1 MTIKNIIVISGP
13 NLNLLGTREKD
24 IYGPATLE
32 EIHTKLE
39 DNSKNQNIQIQCFQ
53 SNSETEIIELIQ
65 DAQNKF
71 DGIIINAGGYTHT
84 SVAIR
89 DALKYFSGYK
99 IEVHMSNI
107 HAREK
112 FREISMISGVCDGI
126 IVGFGA
132 QSYFLALEAI
142 KQI

>member
-1 MTIKNIIVISGP
+1 MTKKNIIVISGP

-24 IYGPATLE
+24 IYGPVTLE

>member
-1 MTIKNIIVISGP
+1 MAIKNIIIISGP
-13 NLNLLGTREKD
+13 NLNLLGIRERD
-24 IYGPATLE
+24 IYGSLTIE
-32 EIHTKLE
+32 EIHAKLE
-39 DNSKNQNIQIQCFQ
+39 DNSKNQNLQLKCFQ
-53 SNSETEIIELIQ
+53 SNSESEIINLIQ
-65 DAQNKF
+65 DSQNKF

-89 DALKYFSGYK
+89 DALKYFSGHK
-99 IEVHMSNI
+99 IEIHMSNI

-112 FREISMISGVCDGI
+112 FREMSMISGVCDGI
-126 IVGFGA
+126 IIGFGA

>member
-1 MTIKNIIVISGP
+1 MPKKNIIIISGP

-24 IYGPATLE
+24 IYGSMTME
-32 EIHTKLE
+32 EIHSKLI
-39 DNSKNQNIQIQCFQ
+39 DDTINQNLNIQCVQ
-53 SNSETEIIELIQ
+53 SNSESEIIDLIQ
-65 DAQNKF
+65 NAQNKY

-89 DALKYFSGYK
+89 DALKYFNGYK
-99 IEVHMSNI
+99 IEIHMSNI
-107 HAREK
+107 HAREE
-112 FREISMISGVCDGI
+112 FRKVSMISAVCDGI

-132 QSYFLALEAI
+132 RSYFLALEAI

>member
-1 MTIKNIIVISGP
+1 MTIENIIVISGP

-89 DALKYFSGYK
+89 DALKYFSSYK
-99 IEVHMSNI
+99 IEIHMSNI

-132 QSYFLALEAI
+132 QSYFLAFEAI

>member
-1 MTIKNIIVISGP
+1 MPIKNIIVISGP

-39 DNSKNQNIQIQCFQ
+39 DSSKNQNIQVQCFQ

-132 QSYFLALEAI
+132 KSYFLALEAI

>member
-13 NLNLLGTREKD
+13 NLNLLGMREKD
-24 IYGPATLE
+24 IYGSVTIE

-39 DNSKNQNIQIQCFQ
+39 ENSKNQNIQIHCIQ
-53 SNSETEIIELIQ
+53 SNSESKIIELIQ
-65 DAQNKF
+65 NAQNKF

-99 IEVHMSNI
+99 IEIHMSNI

-132 QSYFLALEAI
+132 QSYFLAFEAI

>member
-13 NLNLLGTREKD
+13 NLNLLGMREKD
-24 IYGPATLE
+24 IYGSVTLE
-32 EIHTKLE
+32 EIHAKLE
-39 DNSKNQNIQIQCFQ
+39 DTSKNQKVGIQCVQ
-53 SNSETEIIELIQ
+53 SNSESEIIEIIQ

-99 IEVHMSNI
+99 IEIHMSNI

>member
-13 NLNLLGTREKD
+13 NLNLLGKREKD
-24 IYGPATLE
+24 IYGSVTIE
-32 EIHTKLE
+32 EIHAKLK
-39 DNSKNQNIQIQCFQ
+39 DDSKNQNIQIQCCQ

-71 DGIIINAGGYTHT
+71 DCIIINAGGYTHT

-99 IEVHMSNI
+99 IEIHMSNI

>member
-13 NLNLLGTREKD
+13 NLNLLGMREKD
-24 IYGPATLE
+24 IYGSVTIE
-32 EIHTKLE
+32 EIYAKLE
-39 DNSKNQNIQIQCFQ
+39 DNSKNQNIQCVQ
-53 SNSETEIIELIQ
+53 SNSESEIIELIQ

-89 DALKYFSGYK
+89 DALKYFNGYK
-99 IEVHMSNI
+99 IEIHMSNI

-112 FREISMISGVCDGI
+112 FREVSMISGVCDGI

>member
-89 DALKYFSGYK
+89 DALKYFNGYK
-99 IEVHMSNI
+99 IEIHMSNI

>member
-13 NLNLLGTREKD
+13 NLNLLGIREKD
-24 IYGPATLE
+24 IYGSVTIE
-32 EIHTKLE
+32 EIHAKLE
-39 DNSKNQNIQIQCFQ
+39 KNSKNQKIQLQCVQ
-53 SNSETEIIELIQ
+53 SNSESEIIELIQ

-89 DALKYFSGYK
+89 DALKYFNGYK
-99 IEVHMSNI
+99 IEIHMSNI

-132 QSYFLALEAI
+132 QSYFLALDAI

>member
-24 IYGPATLE
+24 IYGPVTLE
-32 EIHTKLE
+32 EIHAKLE
-39 DNSKNQNIQIQCFQ
+39 DDSKNQSIQIQCVQ
-53 SNSETEIIELIQ
+53 SNSESEIIELIQ

-107 HAREK
+107 HSREK

>member
-89 DALKYFSGYK
+89 DALKYFGGYK

-126 IVGFGA
+126 IIGFGA

>member
-24 IYGPATLE
+24 IYGPVTLE
-32 EIHTKLE
+32 EIHAKLE
-39 DNSKNQNIQIQCFQ
+39 DNSKSQNIQIQCFQ
-53 SNSETEIIELIQ
+53 SNSESEIIELIQ

-126 IVGFGA
+126 IIGFGA

>member
-1 MTIKNIIVISGP
+1 MNKIIILNGP
-13 NLNLLGTREKD
+13 NLNLLGEREKNQ
-24 IYGPATLE
+24 YGNFTLE
-32 EIHTKLE
+32 DIE
-39 DNSKNQNIQIQCFQ
+39 KNCKEYANKNHIELSMFQ
-53 SNSETEIIELIQ
+53 SNIEGELVDKIQ
-65 DAQNKF
+65 LSRNNQ
-71 DGIIINAGGYTHT
+71 DGLIINAGGYTHT

-89 DALKYFSGYK
+89 DALKYFSGHK
-99 IEVHMSNI
+99 IEIHMSNI

-126 IVGFGA
+126 IIGFGA

>member
-13 NLNLLGTREKD
+13 NLNLLGMREKD
-24 IYGPATLE
+24 IYGSVTIE
-32 EIHTKLE
+32 EIHAKLE
-39 DNSKNQNIQIQCFQ
+39 DNSKSQNIQIQCVQ
-53 SNSETEIIELIQ
+53 SNSESEIIDLIQ
-65 DAQNKF
+65 NAQNKY

-89 DALKYFSGYK
+89 DALKYFNGYK
-99 IEVHMSNI
+99 IEIHMSNI
-107 HAREK
+107 HAREE
-112 FREISMISGVCDGI
+112 FRKVSMISAVCDGI

-132 QSYFLALEAI
+132 RSYFLALEAI

>member
-13 NLNLLGTREKD
+13 NLNLLGMREKD
-24 IYGPATLE
+24 IYGSVTID
-32 EIHTKLE
+32 EIHDKLE
-39 DNSKNQNIQIQCFQ
+39 GNSKNQNIQIQCVQ
-53 SNSETEIIELIQ
+53 SNSESKIIELIQ
-65 DAQNKF
+65 NAQNKF

-89 DALKYFSGYK
+89 DALKYFSGHK
-99 IEVHMSNI
+99 IEIHMSNI

-126 IVGFGA
+126 IIGFGA

>member
-13 NLNLLGTREKD
+13 NLNLLGMREKD
-24 IYGPATLE
+24 IYGSETIE
-32 EIHTKLE
+32 EIHSKLE
-39 DNSKNQNIQIQCFQ
+39 DNSKNENIQIQCVQ
-53 SNSETEIIELIQ
+53 SNSESEIIELIQ

-71 DGIIINAGGYTHT
+71 DVIIINAGGYTHT
-84 SVAIR
+84 SIAIR

-99 IEVHMSNI
+99 IEIHMSNI

-132 QSYFLALEAI
+132 QSYFLALESI

>member
-99 IEVHMSNI
+99 IEIHISNI
-107 HAREK
+107 HAREN

-132 QSYFLALEAI
+132 QSYFLAFEAI